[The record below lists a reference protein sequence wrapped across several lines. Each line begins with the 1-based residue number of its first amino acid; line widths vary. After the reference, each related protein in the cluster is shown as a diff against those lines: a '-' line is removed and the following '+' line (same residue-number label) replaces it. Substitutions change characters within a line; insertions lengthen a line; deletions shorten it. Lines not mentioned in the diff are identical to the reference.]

1 MLEKLTAAVDRL
13 AAEAVEKQIN
23 RLAQTQPPPGVT
35 VEATDVGLI
44 LTGKNLRRRMLNDPN
59 LRNFGR

>member
-13 AAEAVEKQIN
+13 AAEAVEHQIN

-35 VEATDVGLI
+35 VEATDAGLI

>member
-1 MLEKLTAAVDRL
+1 MLEKLTAAADRL
-13 AAEAVEKQIN
+13 AAEAVERQIN

-35 VEATDVGLI
+35 VEAKDAGLI